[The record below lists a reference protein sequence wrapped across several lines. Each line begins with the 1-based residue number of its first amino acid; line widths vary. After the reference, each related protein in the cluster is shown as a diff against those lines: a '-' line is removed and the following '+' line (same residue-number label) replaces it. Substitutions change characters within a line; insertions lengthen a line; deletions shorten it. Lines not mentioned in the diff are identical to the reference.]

1 MKKNNKKTIIFILFL
16 LLGTYLSGQVKVKGI
31 VLDEEGEPLPYADVY
46 FKDTN
51 KGVVSDID
59 GTFYIESDDYYPELE
74 VTFVGFE
81 DKIVQLQKGY
91 QEIEVQVKA
100 FKDDDDSESIKEV
113 SVVGKRIKYKS
124 KKENPAYRI
133 LKNVWKQRK
142 YNGLKMRKDY
152 EYERY
157 EKIEFDI
164 NNIDSQFMKSKIFK
178 KFEFVFD
185 KIDTSRVTG
194 KAYLPV
200 FLNESISKVYGMN
213 NPEKIREDLIANKA
227 SGFENKYALIGTV
240 KTLYTDFDIYDNQ
253 IVLFNKPF
261 ASPLATNGFSFYE
274 YQLVDST
281 FIDGRKTY
289 RIKYFPKNET
299 DLTFKGTVWIVDELW
314 AVKDIDLQ
322 ATKEIN
328 VNFVKNVYIEQE
340 YEVLNDSIFIPK
352 SDYALLDL
360 SLISKRKD
368 SKGMYA
374 HKTRMYKDY
383 KFDTGKPP
391 TFYDKKTDP
400 YKDETGVF
408 NKSDEFWAEN
418 RHEKLDDNEGGI
430 YETLD
435 SLNKIPRFNRI
446 VNLIETMTSGYI
458 NMGKIEYG
466 NVYSTFGLNEV
477 EGFRLRGG
485 LRTYF
490 GQNDRWRLNTYLAY
504 GFKDRQLKYGAEGKY
519 MLNKPGRWII
529 GIGTKR
535 DIEQLGAQLISDEG
549 IITRSF
555 GSSSVLT
562 SGVNDKLSSVNKTN
576 VFTSFELATNAVLRF
591 DGTYQT
597 MKSAHENF
605 NSSYY
610 LKPDPNHTASSYD
623 DLTDSRVGV
632 SFSAEPGKKYTGV
645 GVERYSH
652 DQVGVYPTI
661 MLKYS
666 KGLKGVISSDF
677 EYDKMEFLYRQ
688 PILFNTFGKLET
700 TITLGKTVGD
710 VPLSLM
716 NIIPANQ
723 SYGYIK
729 NTFGLMNFYEFV
741 TDRYATLQL
750 EHHLGG
756 RLLGRIPLFK
766 KWKLREVFFL
776 RGAWGK
782 LSEDNLNM
790 IADGNLRNNIR
801 NYGFSNNKP
810 YYEYGFG
817 IENIG
822 FGNIRFFRIDFNWR
836 GNYLDNPNINKFGI
850 KLGMDVSF

>member
-1 MKKNNKKTIIFILFL
+1 MKKTIVLILIL
-16 LLGTYLSGQVKVKGI
+16 LLGAYLGGQVKVKGV

-51 KGVVSDID
+51 IGVVSDIE
-59 GTFYIESDDYYPELE
+59 GEFYIESDDYYSELE

-81 DKIVQLQKGY
+81 DQIVALKKGY
-91 QEIEVQVKA
+91 QEIEVKVKSFQVS
-100 FKDDDDSESIKEV
+100 DNESIGEV
-113 SVVGKRIKYKS
+113 AITGKRIKYKS
-124 KKENPAYRI
+124 KRENPAYRI
-133 LKNVWKQRK
+133 LKNVWKRRK
-142 YNGLKMRKDY
+142 LNGLKMRKDY
-152 EYERY
+152 EYEKY

-164 NNIDSQFMKSKIFK
+164 NNIDSQFMKSKLFK
-178 KFEFVFD
+178 NFEFVFD
-185 KIDTSRVTG
+185 KIDTSRITG
-194 KAYLPV
+194 GAYLPV

-213 NPEKIREDLIANKA
+213 DPEKMREDLIANKA

-240 KTLYTDFDIYDNQ
+240 KTLYTDFDVYDNQ

-274 YQLVDST
+274 YQLVDSA

-314 AVKDIDLQ
+314 AVSEIDLQ

-352 SDYALLDL
+352 ADYTLLDL
-360 SLISKRKD
+360 SLISKRKNA
-368 SKGMYA
+368 KGMYA

-383 KFDTGKPP
+383 KFDTGKPA
-391 TFYDKKTDP
+391 TFYDVKIDT
-400 YKDETGVF
+400 YKGDTY
-408 NKSDEFWAEN
+408 NKSDEYWTES
-418 RHEKLDDNEGGI
+418 RHEKLDEDEGGI

-435 SLNKIPRFNRI
+435 SLNKIPRFNRL
-446 VNLIETMTSGYI
+446 VDLVETVTSGYI

-466 NVYSTFGLNEV
+466 SIYSTIGINEV
-477 EGFRLRGG
+477 EGLRLRGG

-504 GFKDRQLKYGAEGKY
+504 GFKDQQFKYGAEWKY
-519 MLNKPGRWII
+519 MLNKPSRWIV
-529 GIGTKR
+529 GLGTKR
-535 DIEQLGAQLISDEG
+535 DIMQLGAQLISDEG
-549 IITRSF
+549 IVTRSF
-555 GSSSVLT
+555 GSSSILT
-562 SGVNDKLSSVNKTN
+562 SGINDKLSSVNKTN
-576 VFTSFELATNAVLRF
+576 VFTSFELATNAVLRL

-597 MKSAHENF
+597 IKSAHENF
-605 NSSYY
+605 NSGYY
-610 LKPDPNHTASSYD
+610 LTPDPTHTAQTYD
-623 DLTDSRVGV
+623 NLTDSRIGI

-652 DQVGVYPTI
+652 DQVGVYPTLI
-661 MLKYS
+661 LKYS
-666 KGLKGVISSDF
+666 KGLKGVVNSTF
-677 EYDKMEFLYRQ
+677 EYDKMEFFYKQ
-688 PILFNTFGKLET
+688 PILLNNLGKLDA

-723 SYGYIK
+723 SYGYVE

-741 TDRYATLQL
+741 TDTYATLQF

-756 RLLGRIPLFK
+756 RLLGRVPIFK

-782 LSEDNLNM
+782 LSDDNLNM
-790 IADGNLRNNIR
+790 IADAKLRNDIDE
-801 NYGFSNNKP
+801 YGFSNNKP

-822 FGNIRFFRIDFNWR
+822 FGNIRFFRLDFNWR
-836 GNYLDNPNINKFGI
+836 GNYLDNPDISKFGI